1 MSEASGFEV
10 FARKMRA
17 AAQPELAVR
26 AFARHYEQLR
36 VGATGLL
43 PECDLARVPDLP
55 DADRLPATL
64 ATAGERLLP
73 RTVLVQ
79 LNGGIGSS
87 MGMEQAKS
95 LLTVKRGL
103 SFLEV
108 VAEQTLRAGVPLL
121 LMNTEPTRADA
132 EPVLARY
139 PLQRPGL
146 PLDFLQHRVPKIDRA
161 TLGPVEWP
169 ALPDLEWCPPGHGD
183 LYPALLTSG
192 VLDRLL
198 AGGFAYAL
206 VCNVD
211 NLGAVVDPGLL
222 GYVADTGV
230 PFLME
235 VADRT
240 AADRKGGHLAAT
252 LGGDL
257 LLREAAQCPPEER
270 EAFQDVARHRYFNTN
285 NLWLHLPSVR
295 ARLDETAGV
304 LGLPLIINRKTVD
317 PRDPGSTPVLQL
329 ESAMGAAI
337 SCFPGARAIRV
348 PRSRFAPVKTT
359 ADLLAVRSDAYVLD
373 DAFHV
378 TPAPDRMAGPP
389 DITLD
394 PAFYTR
400 VDDFE
405 SRIPEPPSLRECVSL
420 AVRGDVRFGRGV
432 TVRGRVVVEARP
444 GETLRVPDGAVLEG

>member
-1 MSEASGFEV
+1 
-10 FARKMRA
+10 
-17 AAQPELAVR
+17 
-26 AFARHYEQLR
+26 
-36 VGATGLL
+36 
-43 PECDLARVPDLP
+43 
-55 DADRLPATL
+55 
-64 ATAGERLLP
+64 
-73 RTVLVQ
+73 
-79 LNGGIGSS
+79 
-87 MGMEQAKS
+87 
-95 LLTVKRGL
+95 
-103 SFLEV
+103 
-108 VAEQTLRAGVPLL
+108 
-121 LMNTEPTRADA
+121 
-132 EPVLARY
+132 
-139 PLQRPGL
+139 L